1 MPIGGILSGFIGAID
16 GGVIGHIVGEQ
27 MGEISRVL
35 EQIGVTVPFTHWQVQ
50 AADAGMLCTIRN
62 ISAMRRSLIIE
73 KVF

>member
-1 MPIGGILSGFIGAID
+1 MGAID

-50 AADAGMLCTIRN
+50 AADAGMQFTMRN
-62 ISAMRRSLIIE
+62 VSTMRRSRVIE